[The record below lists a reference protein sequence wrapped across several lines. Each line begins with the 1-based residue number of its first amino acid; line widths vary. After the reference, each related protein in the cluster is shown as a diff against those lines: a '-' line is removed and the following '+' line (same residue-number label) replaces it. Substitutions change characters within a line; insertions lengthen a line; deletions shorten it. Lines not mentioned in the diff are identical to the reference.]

1 MLRQLW
7 VDQLHLDAFILRH
20 RDMVDEFKV
29 TDSSRL
35 RIRHGNALRE
45 GVCGGLLV
53 ESTLGG
59 FLLTWMV
66 GDLDGG
72 VQPVI

>member
-1 MLRQLW
+1 
-7 VDQLHLDAFILRH
+7 
-20 RDMVDEFKV
+20 MVDEFKV

-35 RIRHGNALRE
+35 RIRYGNALRE
-45 GVCGGLLV
+45 GVCGDLLV

-59 FLLTWMV
+59 FLLTRMV